1 MIPFHVPQER
11 ASAFYKAAA
20 EPKQIR
26 WYDAGHGLNEE
37 AAQDRVAWLSEQ
49 LGLTAIQDLDGFEC
63 TTEVEITMRQL
74 TSPFFTL
81 VLVSFVVG
89 GCGGMAPPDAT
100 TARPTATPTLSPG
113 TTRTDSKGIE
123 QAWVPA
129 GSFLMG
135 TSDDEADAVRD
146 LDPPFW
152 VKGELRSEQ
161 PQHEVRLTSGFWIDK
176 HEVTNSAFQAFVD
189 DGGYLKQD
197 YWSEDGRKWLEG
209 KSSSSIPVSCAN
221 EEEEPDHPRVCVTW
235 YEAEAYA
242 RWRGGQLPTEAQW
255 EYAARG
261 PQSLIYPWGN
271 TFDSSK
277 ANVVDSSGL
286 TRVGSYLEGASW
298 VGAHDMAGN
307 AMEWVQDWLDT
318 EYYKSGIRDDPPGPE
333 TGRRKIEK
341 GGWWGSNPF
350 VARAAY
356 RHFEDPPQY
365 QDHHIGF
372 RVVSVASTSS

>member
-1 MIPFHVPQER
+1 
-11 ASAFYKAAA
+11 
-20 EPKQIR
+20 
-26 WYDAGHGLNEE
+26 
-37 AAQDRVAWLSEQ
+37 
-49 LGLTAIQDLDGFEC
+49 
-63 TTEVEITMRQL
+63 MRQL

-176 HEVTNSAFQAFVD
+176 YEVTNSAFQAFVD

-271 TFDSSK
+271 TIDSSK

-286 TRVGSYLEGASW
+286 TRGRCQL
-298 VGAHDMAGN
+298 
-307 AMEWVQDWLDT
+307 
-318 EYYKSGIRDDPPGPE
+318 
-333 TGRRKIEK
+333 GRRSRHGGQRDGMGPGLAGHRVLQVGHSRRSSRPRNRQAQDRK
-341 GGWWGSNPF
+341 GRLVGKQP
-350 VARAAY
+350 VR
-356 RHFEDPPQY
+356 RTRRLPPL
-365 QDHHIGF
+365 
-372 RVVSVASTSS
+372 